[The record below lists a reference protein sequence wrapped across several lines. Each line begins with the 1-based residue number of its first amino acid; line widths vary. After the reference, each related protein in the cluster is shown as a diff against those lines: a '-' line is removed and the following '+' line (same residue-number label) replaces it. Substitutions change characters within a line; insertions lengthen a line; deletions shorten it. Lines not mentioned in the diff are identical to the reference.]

1 MQERLREGVEAARR
15 GDKLAAR
22 RLLQQVLI
30 ADPYNE
36 IALMWMASVVDSLAE
51 RRSYLEKALRVNP
64 NNERAREA
72 LRRLGG
78 AKAANP
84 APQPALAAASQSRQ
98 AGGVNLLLLLLAV
111 IVITGAII
119 AVAITLNDQ
128 QEAAA
133 QQNAAATFE
142 AALEVAFAV
151 TDTPTPMPGTPTPT
165 EFFGIVV
172 TLDPAQVELPPTFTP
187 TFTPTPTETPLP
199 TATPLPLSEFEVLY
213 SDYEVN
219 AALPALYRAL
229 ADGSGE
235 RLLSEAGY
243 LDVAISPDG
252 QRIAFVRG
260 VGGPAEASAPPTAPE
275 TSADP
280 DATLAPIEPLP
291 PPLSPGGFSQL
302 FVAPIENPADAI
314 QLTNLTGAVVS
325 SPSWSPDGRTI
336 VFASSDGSSSD
347 LYLIAA
353 DGGAPERLTDDDAF
367 HTSPSF
373 SPRGDLIVFASDL
386 ESPGFSEIYTIQV
399 RTRAIT
405 RLTDDIGNSYSPAFS
420 PDGTRIAYI
429 NDRNGDGDVYVM
441 DANGQR
447 SFLLTT
453 DDGGAEDRTPAWSPD
468 GRWIAFAS
476 NRGGANFRWF
486 LINVETR
493 AIVPLAD
500 NARSA
505 QSLAFFPR

>member
-30 ADPYNE
+30 ADPSNE

-78 AKAANP
+78 AGAASP
-84 APQPALAAASQSRQ
+84 PPSPALAVGAQ
-98 AGGVNLLLLLLAV
+98 AGQSGGANLLLLLVAV
-111 IVITGAII
+111 IVIVVAVI
-119 AVAITLNDQ
+119 AVALALNDQ
-128 QEAAA
+128 ERAAGA
-133 QQNAAATFE
+133 AVQQNAAATFE
-142 AALEVAFAV
+142 AALAV
-151 TDTPTPMPGTPTPT
+151 TETPTPVPGTPTPT

-219 AALPALYRAL
+219 APLPALYRAF
-229 ADGSGE
+229 ADGSSE
-235 RLLSEAGY
+235 RLLSDAGY

-260 VGGPAEASAPPTAPE
+260 VGGAPE
-275 TSADP
+275 AAPVEPAAPDDP
-280 DATLAPIEPLP
+280 DATLAPTEPPPTPLP
-291 PPLSPGGFSQL
+291 PGGLPQL
-302 FVAPIENPADAI
+302 FVAPIDNPASAVQI
-314 QLTNLTGAVVS
+314 TNLTGEMVS

-336 VFASSDGSSSD
+336 VFASGDGSSSD
-347 LYLIAA
+347 LYLISAE
-353 DGGAPERLTDDDAF
+353 GGALERLTDDNAF

-373 SPRGDLIVFASDL
+373 SPRGDRIVFASDL
-386 ESPGFSEIYTIQV
+386 ESPGFSEIYTIEV
-399 RTRAIT
+399 ATRVIT
-405 RLTDDIGNSYSPAFS
+405 RLTDDIGNSYSPAYS

-476 NRGGANFRWF
+476 NRGGATFRWF
-486 LINVETR
+486 LLNVETR

-500 NARSA
+500 HARSA

>member
-1 MQERLREGVEAARR
+1 MQARLREGVEAARR

-30 ADPYNE
+30 ADPNNE

-72 LRRLGG
+72 LRRLGSSG
-78 AKAANP
+78 AASP
-84 APQPALAAASQSRQ
+84 APQPALAAAVPQPRQ
-98 AGGVNLLLLLLAV
+98 TGGVNLLLLLVAVIVVVVAV
-111 IVITGAII
+111 IVIAISL
-119 AVAITLNDQ
+119 TN
-128 QEAAA
+128 QEATAV

-142 AALEVAFAV
+142 AALVA
-151 TDTPTPMPGTPTPT
+151 TDTPTSVPGTPTPT

-235 RLLSEAGY
+235 RLLSDAGY
-243 LDVAISPDG
+243 FDVAISPDG

-260 VGGPAEASAPPTAPE
+260 VGGLPEALPAEPTAPD
-275 TSADP
+275 DP
-280 DATLAPIEPLP
+280 NATLAPTEPPPTPLP
-291 PPLSPGGFSQL
+291 PGGLPQL
-302 FVAPIENPADAI
+302 FVAPLDNPASAI
-314 QLTNLTGAVVS
+314 QITDLAGAVVS

-353 DGGAPERLTDDDAF
+353 EGGAPERLTNDNAF

-373 SPRGDLIVFASDL
+373 SPRGDRIVFASDL
-386 ESPGFSEIYTIQV
+386 ESPGFSEIYTIEV
-399 RTRAIT
+399 ETRAIT
-405 RLTDDIGNSYSPAFS
+405 RLTDDIGNSYSPVYS

-476 NRGGANFRWF
+476 NRNGANFRWF

-493 AIVPLAD
+493 AIVSLAD
-500 NARSA
+500 HGRSA